1 MSTRLL
7 EPITPCGEW
16 LGSALTPLIM
26 TFHLTNTPELSY
38 EGSFLSND
46 HTLALPA
53 IDGVGEATEQSPLLP
68 PAVHDAETGSAS
80 SGLPRP
86 STDAKRRAHALQAVF
101 RTHLTLMLFADSSA
115 L

>member
-1 MSTRLL
+1 
-7 EPITPCGEW
+7 
-16 LGSALTPLIM
+16 M

-46 HTLALPA
+46 DTLTLPA
-53 IDGVGEATEQSPLLP
+53 IEGVGEANERSPLLP
-68 PAVHDAETGSAS
+68 PAVQHDVETGSAS

-86 STDAKRRAHALQAVF
+86 SIDAKRRAHALQVVF
-101 RTHLTLMLFADSSA
+101 RTYLTLMLLADSSA